1 MKRFA
6 MCLFASCLVVL
17 FSCNQRDR
25 YGNDRADNDR
35 SNNGLAGKDD
45 DSKDIA
51 EDQNDDKFDNKM
63 EKDAD
68 FAVKAAED
76 GMLEV
81 KVAQLA
87 ATNASSTEVKNFAKS
102 LIADHTKVNE
112 ELRSL
117 ATSKNI
123 TLPASLGDR
132 CQRKYDKIA
141 GKSGREFDQ
150 EFADLMIKD
159 HKDVVDNFKKEA
171 EKGNDAD
178 MKSFASRNISRLEHH
193 LAMAEDL
200 EDMVDRANRASNDR

>member
-1 MKRFA
+1 MKRLA
-6 MCLFASCLVVL
+6 MCLFACSLVVL

-25 YGNDRADNDR
+25 YNDRADNDR
-35 SNNGLAGKDD
+35 ATKDRTAKD

-81 KVAQLA
+81 RVAQIA
-87 ATNASSTEVKNFAKS
+87 ATNASSSEVKNFAKS
-102 LIADHTKVNE
+102 IIADHNKVNE

-123 TLPASLGDR
+123 SLPASLGDR

-141 GKSGREFDQ
+141 SKSGREFDKD
-150 EFADLMIKD
+150 FADLMVKD
-159 HKDVVDNFKKEA
+159 HKDLVDSYKKEA

-178 MKSFASRNISRLEHH
+178 IKSFASRNISRLEHH
-193 LAMAEDL
+193 LAMAQDL
-200 EDMVDRANRASNDR
+200 EDMVDRTNRASNDR